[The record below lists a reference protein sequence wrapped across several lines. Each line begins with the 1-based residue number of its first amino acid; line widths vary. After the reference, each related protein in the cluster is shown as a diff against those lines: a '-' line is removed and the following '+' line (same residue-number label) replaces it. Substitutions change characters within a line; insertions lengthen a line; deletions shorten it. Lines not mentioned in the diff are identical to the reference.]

1 VQRLININ
9 EGETDVSRDGKT
21 DWFGEDI
28 MSRKKEKIIMTMEA
42 RQ

>member
-9 EGETDVSRDGKT
+9 EGKTDVSRDGKT
-21 DWFGEDI
+21 DWLGEDI
-28 MSRKKEKIIMTMEA
+28 MSRKKEKIIMAMEV